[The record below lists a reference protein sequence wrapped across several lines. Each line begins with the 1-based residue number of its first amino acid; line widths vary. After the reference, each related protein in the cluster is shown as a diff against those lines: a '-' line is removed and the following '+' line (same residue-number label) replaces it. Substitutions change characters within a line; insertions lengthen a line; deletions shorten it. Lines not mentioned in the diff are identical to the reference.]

1 MKPLCIQLRFM
12 PHTVPL
18 SRNVSFHIFLCF
30 CWVIYI
36 FLISFS
42 LIISSRP
49 SCTTFLPSRTAF
61 GRFPHP
67 LHFSSA
73 LPRLGADNF
82 ARPRAAPVPQ
92 RAPPGADTAT
102 APTAPLWAR
111 GPGQAGGGGGLH
123 AAPRP
128 RSRPIRSSFGPHASP
143 DHFPAAARGIVGI
156 GGCSGSP
163 RTLEGW
169 IQAALSLSPGTGW
182 GGDGLTCSRLLPS
195 LLCRCQRGAH
205 TAAPAVE
212 AWAGDLLESSSGL
225 IAPWHG
231 PETLLCV

>member
-111 GPGQAGGGGGLH
+111 GPGQAGGVGVCTPLPGPEAAQS
-123 AAPRP
+123 AAPL
-128 RSRPIRSSFGPHASP
+128 
-143 DHFPAAARGIVGI
+143 
-156 GGCSGSP
+156 GG
-163 RTLEGW
+163 T
-169 IQAALSLSPGTGW
+169 
-182 GGDGLTCSRLLPS
+182 LLPVTF
-195 LLCRCQRGAH
+195 LPQREASSASGGALAH
-205 TAAPAVE
+205 PAPLRD
-212 AWAGDLLESSSGL
+212 GFKQHC
-225 IAPWHG
+225 P
-231 PETLLCV
+231 